1 MTKYTI
7 SALVIAALI
16 AFGGIATVHYQYT
29 AFVAVETAND
39 EYHSLDNS
47 AFWELNNS

>member
-7 SALVIAALI
+7 FALVIAALI
-16 AFGGIATVHYQYT
+16 AIGGLVTVHHQYT
-29 AFVAVETAND
+29 ALVAVETAND

>member
-1 MTKYTI
+1 MKYTI
-7 SALVIAALI
+7 SALVFSAFIT
-16 AFGGIATVHYQYT
+16 FGGIATVHYQYT

>member
-1 MTKYTI
+1 MTKYTF
-7 SALVIAALI
+7 SALVVAILMAL
-16 AFGGIATVHYQYT
+16 GGFATVHYQYT
-29 AFVAVETAND
+29 AFVAIETAND